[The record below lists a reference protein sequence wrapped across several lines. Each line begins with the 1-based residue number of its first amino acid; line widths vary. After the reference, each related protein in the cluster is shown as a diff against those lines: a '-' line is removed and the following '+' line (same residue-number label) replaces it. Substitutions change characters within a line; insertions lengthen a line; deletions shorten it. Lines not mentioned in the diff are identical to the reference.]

1 MSPAVNC
8 ADRAVADF
16 KRQASRHSVDS
27 FPTALFI
34 PVLKKSNPRKG
45 FFEHE
50 AFTAVRRELS
60 GEIQPIVTFAC
71 ETGCRKS
78 EIMGLRWSQVDLA
91 ERLIRLEP
99 GE

>member
-1 MSPAVNC
+1 
-8 ADRAVADF
+8 
-16 KRQASRHSVDS
+16 
-27 FPTALFI
+27 
-34 PVLKKSNPRKG
+34 
-45 FFEHE
+45 
-50 AFTAVRRELS
+50 VRRELS

-99 GE
+99 GETKNDGGRTIFPTPDLWESLAIQKAIRDQ